1 MSHPRFATSLIVTL
15 IASLISFGMPWISV
29 ATVGRIPLAA
39 SAVVAA
45 VAFIIAF
52 STTVVALFAHPR
64 RRLWLVL
71 AVIPALLWPV
81 FAVSTV
87 TACAFY
93 VDCD

>member
-1 MSHPRFATSLIVTL
+1 MSHPRFATLLIVTP
-15 IASLISFGMPWISV
+15 IASLISFGMPWLSA

-52 STTVVALFAHPR
+52 STTVVALFAHR
-64 RRLWLVL
+64 RRGLLVVFAL
-71 AVIPALLWPV
+71 IPALWWPI